1 MNNLY
6 GKSMMSDL
14 PYGAFR
20 WIKVTDKNINTAL
33 SKNDNSLHG
42 YFLEVDMYYPD
53 KLHDYQNCFPNGT
66 RKIKSNKRNAIT
78 RTNRRH
84 KKIRH

>member
-6 GKSMMSDL
+6 GKSMINYL

-42 YFLEVDMYYPD
+42 YFLEVDMYCPD

-66 RKIKSNKRNAIT
+66 RKIKSNKRNAIA

-84 KKIRH
+84 KKI